1 MDNCIL
7 KRRLALWASYACTAM
22 LITGWGLMSSS
33 CKDDQLLT
41 GTPEW
46 LGSSIYEELES
57 RGSFTQTLA
66 LINDPEL
73 SEYPALLRTTGSM
86 TLFVAD
92 DDAWARYL
100 GKRGLSSVSELSKA
114 EKKNL
119 LKAAMIN
126 NAYLIDLLGNKAG
139 NPPTEDVCMRHITR
153 MDYADSI
160 AVLPAS
166 QMPEQAPGRDNYV
179 DHWAAV
185 RGEES
190 IKLLKAYRNTSGA
203 SYSDPVPMIYFL
215 PRFMTQNSF
224 TQQDLSILSGG
235 QATSLDQ
242 SFVNGYAL
250 APNMGR
256 WANRDVESTGAVKEY
271 LQDITC
277 QNGYIHVVSEV
288 PEQLNN
294 MAEVIASK
302 PQFSI
307 FSKLLDRFSYPQ
319 LISYQEDANGNREY
333 LYSKRYFNSSLNH
346 GLGDYIGTSGQT
358 VTVDDKLSIDPG
370 WNSYIIYTANN
381 QYGIEEDA
389 AAMFVPT
396 DDQMRNY
403 LTSSTGGGKDIGDK
417 YGQDWD
423 NVPDNLVAPFIN
435 NCIQKS
441 FRATIPSK
449 LASMKNT
456 AAEPMGITIDNI
468 KNAYLA
474 CNGVVYEVGSVFAAP
489 EHESVLFPAL
499 LRADETGDMKV
510 SNKVLTYDPTGLN
523 ESLTDEKAIRSAWKL
538 HEFKAYLNS
547 MSSTYSFLLPT
558 DEAFGYPNM
567 TLEKV
572 YYIDPYSFVEKQKPQ
587 AFVFNLNPKSK
598 EPVQATAYL
607 LDENGN
613 ITETKAAR
621 AAQPNITVVANRLYD
636 IIDNCIIVHGQR
648 GAQTFHPEQTVYQ
661 TKTGSPVSVSF
672 SGTTVDKIAGSKQMN
687 ENTGTTITQAYD
699 KTANGNGV
707 TYIMSQLPQTT
718 IITPDSMINGKKDAD
733 NLVHQEYTAFSR
745 LLKASSFYSA
755 SNTMDGHVAIGHPIT
770 LFGNYHYT
778 VYIPQND
785 LIDQLVNDR
794 KLPSDQLINDY
805 QNLLDALDNFDPSE
819 DQQAEYDAKVAEVKD
834 LQKKLQDVIDEF
846 IRMHVQDG
854 SVFLGGEAVTNVMY
868 ETSSVDLELSRFRTL
883 SVTNDGT
890 NITLTRTYK
899 DNSGTEQSLTAH
911 VIPGDDSNK
920 VSRQYLFNSSDKT
933 IFSSSYVVN
942 HLIDKVL
949 LYDEAQQFLPST
961 FPDADESSALWP
973 DWLPKGGSVKKYA
986 KRIRR

>member
-7 KRRLALWASYACTAM
+7 KRRLAIWASYACTAI
-22 LITGWGLMSSS
+22 LIAGWGLTSSS

-73 SEYPALLRTTGSM
+73 SEYPPLLRTTGSM

-92 DDAWARYL
+92 DDAWARFL
-100 GKRGLSSVSELSKA
+100 SKRGLTSVSELSKA

-126 NAYLIDLLGNKAG
+126 NAYLIDLLGNKSG

-153 MDYADSI
+153 MDYTDSI
-160 AVLPAS
+160 TVLPAS
-166 QMPEQAPGRDNYV
+166 KMPEQALTRDNYV

-185 RGEES
+185 RDQEN
-190 IKLLKAYRNTSGA
+190 IKLLNAYRTSSGTT
-203 SYSDPVPMIYFL
+203 YSDPVPMLYFL
-215 PRFMTQNSF
+215 PRFMMQNSF
-224 TQQDLSILSGG
+224 TQKDLSILSGG
-235 QATSLDQ
+235 QAVSLDQ
-242 SFVNGYAL
+242 SFVNGYSI
-250 APNMGR
+250 APNTGR
-256 WANRDVESTGAVKEY
+256 WASRDVESTGVVKEY

-277 QNGYIHVVSEV
+277 QNGYIHIVSEV
-288 PEQLNN
+288 PEQLSN

-319 LISYQEDANGNREY
+319 LIGYQETEDGKREY
-333 LYSKRYFNSSLNH
+333 FYSKRYFNSSLNH
-346 GLGDYIGTSGQT
+346 GLGDYIGTTGQT

-396 DDQMRNY
+396 DDQMQNY
-403 LTSSTGGGKDIGDK
+403 LTSSSGGGKDIGDK
-417 YGQDWD
+417 YGHDWN

-449 LASMKNT
+449 LESMKNT

-499 LRADETGDMKV
+499 LRADDTGDMKV
-510 SNKVLTYDPTGLN
+510 SNKIITYDPTALN
-523 ESLTDEKAIRSAWKL
+523 TSLSDENTIRNAWKL

-547 MSSTYSFLLPT
+547 MSSIYSFLLPT

-567 TLEKV
+567 TLGQV

-587 AFVFNLNPKSK
+587 AFVFTLNPKSK

-607 LDENGN
+607 LDEEGN

-636 IIDNCIIVHGQR
+636 IIDNCIVVHGQR
-648 GAQTFHPEQTVYQ
+648 DGKTKSFQPGQTVYL
-661 TKTGSPVSVSF
+661 TKTGSPVEVTF

-687 ENTGTTITQAYD
+687 ENTATTITQAYD

-718 IITPDSMINGKKDAD
+718 IVTPDSMINDV
-733 NLVHQEYTAFSR
+733 LHHPEYTAFSR
-745 LLKASSFYSA
+745 LLKASSFYSK

-770 LFGNYHYT
+770 LFANYHYT

-785 LIDQLVNDR
+785 LIDQLVADR
-794 KLPSDQLINDY
+794 KLPSDQLISDY
-805 QNLLDALDNFDPSE
+805 EKLMEALEDYDPTDE
-819 DQQAEYDAKVAEVKD
+819 MQATYDEKVAEVKELKD
-834 LQKKLQDVIDEF
+834 KLQDVIDEF
-846 IRMHVQDG
+846 IRLHVQDG
-854 SVFLGGEAVTNVMY
+854 SVFLGGEPVTNILY
-868 ETSSVDLELSRFRTL
+868 ETASVDLEMSRFRTL
-883 SVTNDGT
+883 SVTNSGGS
-890 NITLTRTYK
+890 ITLTRTYK
-899 DNSGTEQSLTAH
+899 DKSGAEQTITTN
-911 VIPGDDSNK
+911 VIPGGDSNK

-949 LYDEAQQFLPST
+949 LYDEAEQFLSTT
-961 FPDADESSALWP
+961 FPDADDVWP
-973 DWLPKGGSVKKYA
+973 DWLPKSSGVKKYA
-986 KRIRR
+986 KRNRR

>member
-22 LITGWGLMSSS
+22 LITGWGLTSSS

-73 SEYPALLRTTGSM
+73 SEYPSLLRTTGSM

-92 DDAWARYL
+92 DDAWARFL
-100 GKRGLSSVSELSKA
+100 SKRGVSSVSELSKA

-126 NAYLIDLLGNKAG
+126 NAYLIDLLGNKTG

-160 AVLPAS
+160 EVLPAAK
-166 QMPEQAPGRDNYV
+166 MPEQAPSRDNYV

-185 RGEES
+185 RDQEN
-190 IKLLKAYRNTSGA
+190 IMLLKAYRNSSGA
-203 SYSDPVPMIYFL
+203 SYSDPVPMLYFL
-215 PRFMTQNSF
+215 PRFMMQNSF
-224 TQQDLSILSGG
+224 TEKDLSILTGG
-235 QATSLDQ
+235 KAVSLDQ
-242 SFVNGYAL
+242 SFVNGNPI
-250 APNMGR
+250 APNTGR
-256 WANRDVESTGAVKEY
+256 WPSRDVESTGKTKEF

-319 LISYQEDANGNREY
+319 IISYVEYPDGTVDY

-346 GLGDYIGTSGQT
+346 GLGDYIGTSGAT

-370 WNSYIIYTANN
+370 WNSYIIYTASN

-389 AAMFVPT
+389 AAMFVPN
-396 DDQMRNY
+396 DEQMQNY
-403 LTSSTGGGKDIGDK
+403 LTSSSGGGKDIGDK
-417 YGQDWD
+417 YGQNWD

-449 LASMKNT
+449 LAAMKNT

-499 LRADETGDMKV
+499 LRADETGDMKI
-510 SNKVLTYDPTGLN
+510 SNKLLTYDPTGLN
-523 ESLTDEKAIRSAWKL
+523 TNLSDEATIRGAWKL

-547 MSSTYSFLLPT
+547 MSSIYSFLLPT
-558 DEAFGYPNM
+558 DDAFGYPAM
-567 TLEKV
+567 APEKV
-572 YYIDPYSFVEKQKPQ
+572 YYIDPYSFVDKQKPQ
-587 AFVFNLNPKSK
+587 AFVFTLNPKSK

-607 LDENGN
+607 LDEEGN
-613 ITETKAAR
+613 VTETKAAR

-636 IIDNCIIVHGQR
+636 IIDNSIVVHGQR
-648 GAQTFHPEQTVYQ
+648 DGKTKSFTPGQTVYQ
-661 TKTGSPVSVSF
+661 TKTGSPVSVTY
-672 SGTTVDKIAGSKQMN
+672 SGSSVATIAGSKQMN
-687 ENTGTTITQAYD
+687 ENTSTPITQSYD
-699 KTANGNGV
+699 KTAHGNGV

-718 IITPDSMINGKKDAD
+718 IITPDSMLNDV
-733 NLVHQEYTAFSR
+733 LHHPEYTAFSR
-745 LLKASSFYSA
+745 LLKASSFYSK

-770 LFGNYHYT
+770 LFANYHYT
-778 VYIPQND
+778 VYVPQND
-785 LIDQLVNDR
+785 LIDQLVAEG

-805 QNLLDALDNFDPSE
+805 EKLMEALENYDPAE
-819 DQQAEYDAKVAEVKD
+819 DMQTTYDEKVAEVKE
-834 LQKKLQDVIDEF
+834 LQDKIQNIIDEF
-846 IRMHVQDG
+846 IRLHIQDG
-854 SVFLGGEAVTNVMY
+854 SIFIGGEQITNVLH
-868 ETSSVDLELSRFRTL
+868 ETSSVDLEMSRFRTL
-883 SVTNDGT
+883 SVTNTGT
-890 NITLTRTYK
+890 DISLTRTYK
-899 DNSGTEQSLTAH
+899 DMSGAEQTLTAN

-949 LYDEAQQFLPST
+949 LYDEKEQFLPST
-961 FPDADESSALWP
+961 FPNADDVWP
-973 DWLPKGGSVKKYA
+973 DWLPKGGDVKKYA
-986 KRIRR
+986 KRNRR